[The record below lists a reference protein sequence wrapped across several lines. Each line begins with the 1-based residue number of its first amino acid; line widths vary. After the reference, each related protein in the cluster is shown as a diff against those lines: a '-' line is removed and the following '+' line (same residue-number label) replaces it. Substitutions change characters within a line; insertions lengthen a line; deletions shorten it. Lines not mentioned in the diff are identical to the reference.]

1 MAVTGKMTVDL
12 YANSD
17 PFVQGMKAAA
27 DAAKKSGSGIASSI
41 EKINAKQLNN
51 AASGFIKNFVGP
63 VAATELGLKVAANL
77 ISGFSKGIYKDV
89 GDVAE
94 AFAGSFAKSIASV
107 PVAGAAYE
115 VGTAIGNWAF
125 GIDEANKSLEESKKQ
140 LADLGKFYKSMTDR
154 QNLSGSVTGGLVKQA
169 SQLGM
174 SPEEIARADAFAKL
188 QTTGSVEGTNREDF
202 IKTQME
208 LYDQAT
214 AKIKI
219 FNENQAIDKK
229 NKDDLIAAQSA
240 LSQLEM
246 KAHQINM
253 SARDIE
259 LERLA
264 IMDGMDMTMLSQ
276 AMAAWDQVDAARQAK
291 DLAAENLK
299 FRQDANKEALD
310 GENDLAEARKAYAE
324 TEAALNAQAA
334 GTSNVEG
341 LSTAIGSI
349 KVTGSTDF
357 SIEKQMDIAKQQL
370 NATEL
375 HTDILQE
382 IADSLN
388 AMGGT
393 T

>member
-12 YANSD
+12 YGNVH
-17 PFVQGMKAAA
+17 PFVQNMKAAA
-27 DAAKKSGSGIASSI
+27 NEAKKSGGSITNSI
-41 EKINAKQLNN
+41 EKINEKQIKG
-51 AASGFIKNFVGP
+51 AASGFIKNFLGP
-63 VAATELGLKVAANL
+63 IGATELGLKAAADL
-77 ISGFSKGIYKDV
+77 ITGFSKGLYKDV

-94 AFAGSFAKSIASV
+94 AFGSSFAKAIASV
-107 PVAGAAYE
+107 PVAGAAFE

-140 LADLGKFYKSMTDR
+140 LADVGKFYKSMIDR
-154 QNLSGSVTGGLVKQA
+154 KNLGESATGGLVKQA

-174 SPEEIARADAFAKL
+174 SPEEIARADALAKL
-188 QTTGSVEGTNREDF
+188 QTTGSVEGTTKEDF
-202 IKTQME
+202 IKTQMD

-246 KAHQINM
+246 EAHQIGM

-264 IMDGMDMTMLSQ
+264 NMDGMTMAMITR
-276 AMAAWDQVDAARQAK
+276 AMAAWDEVDAAK
-291 DLAAENLK
+291 ISNDLAAKNLK
-299 FRQDANKEALD
+299 FREDANKEALD
-310 GENDLAEARKAYAE
+310 GQNDLAKAKQAYAE
-324 TEAALNAQAA
+324 TEAELNAKAA

-349 KVTGSTDF
+349 KVAGSTDF

-370 NATEL
+370 NAAEL

-388 AMGGT
+388 AMGAT

>member
-12 YANSD
+12 YGNVH
-17 PFVQGMKAAA
+17 PFVQNMKAAA
-27 DAAKKSGSGIASSI
+27 NEAKKSGGSITNSI
-41 EKINAKQLNN
+41 EKINEKQIKG
-51 AASGFIKNFVGP
+51 AASGFIKNFLGP
-63 VAATELGLKVAANL
+63 IGATELGLKAAADL
-77 ISGFSKGIYKDV
+77 ITGFSKGLYKDV

-94 AFAGSFAKSIASV
+94 AFGSSFAKAIASV
-107 PVAGAAYE
+107 PVAGAAFE

-140 LADLGKFYKSMTDR
+140 LADVGKFYKSMIDR
-154 QNLSGSVTGGLVKQA
+154 KNLGESATGGLVKQA

-174 SPEEIARADAFAKL
+174 SPEEIARADALAKL
-188 QTTGSVEGTNREDF
+188 QTTGSVEGTTKEDF
-202 IKTQME
+202 IKTQMD

-246 KAHQINM
+246 EAHQIGM

-264 IMDGMDMTMLSQ
+264 NMDGMTMAMITR
-276 AMAAWDQVDAARQAK
+276 AMAAWDEVDAAK
-291 DLAAENLK
+291 ISNDLAAKNLK
-299 FRQDANKEALD
+299 FREDANKEALD
-310 GENDLAEARKAYAE
+310 GQNDLAKAKQAYAE
-324 TEAALNAQAA
+324 TEAELNAKAA

-349 KVTGSTDF
+349 KVAGSTDF

-370 NATEL
+370 NAAEL
-375 HTDILQE
+375 HPDILQE

-388 AMGGT
+388 AMGAT